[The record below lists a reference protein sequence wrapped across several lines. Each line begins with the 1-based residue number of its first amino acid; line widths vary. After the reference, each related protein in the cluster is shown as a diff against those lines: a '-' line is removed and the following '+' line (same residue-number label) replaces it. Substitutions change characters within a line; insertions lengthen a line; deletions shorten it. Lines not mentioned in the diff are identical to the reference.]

1 MQGSSSGGSSRRDGG
16 GSKLEVNAY
25 AKVDARLPEKHRGCT
40 PVMVSITGPSSA
52 TTMQRAPIDVV
63 LVLHVNVRC
72 KTPAKWHDLLNQA
85 TQHLVGR
92 LGEDD
97 RLAIVPALL
106 KETRIIF
113 EDAVVVPVKPKL
125 LPMSDENK
133 AAACNSVESSEAM
146 RSNTQLA
153 RDLESA
159 EEVCPMN
166 IVRTCMLSLI
176 YIIVSSTIYYSLTHI
191 LIIGVTNELHA
202 RSRSYLVGN
211 PT

>member
-1 MQGSSSGGSSRRDGG
+1 MQGSFSGGSSSIDDG

-52 TTMQRAPIDVV
+52 TTETMQQRAPIDVV

-113 EDAVVVPVKPKL
+113 EDAVVVAVKPKL

-133 AAACNSVESSEAM
+133 AAARNSVESSEAM

-176 YIIVSSTIYYSLTHI
+176 YIIYV
-191 LIIGVTNELHA
+191 V
-202 RSRSYLVGN
+202 
-211 PT
+211 